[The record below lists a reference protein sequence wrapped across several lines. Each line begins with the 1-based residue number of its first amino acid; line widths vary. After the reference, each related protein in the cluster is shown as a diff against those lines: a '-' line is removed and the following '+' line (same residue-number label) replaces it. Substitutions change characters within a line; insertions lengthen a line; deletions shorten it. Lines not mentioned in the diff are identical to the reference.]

1 MTKDT
6 DEYLAPNNPKS
17 YLRNGRVTK
26 DANGCLGPKNLLSPT
41 YEVDGSSRTPTGALI
56 MKFIKSTSRVDGPSR
71 TLTGASV

>member
-56 MKFIKSTSRVDGPSR
+56 MKFIKSY
-71 TLTGASV
+71 L